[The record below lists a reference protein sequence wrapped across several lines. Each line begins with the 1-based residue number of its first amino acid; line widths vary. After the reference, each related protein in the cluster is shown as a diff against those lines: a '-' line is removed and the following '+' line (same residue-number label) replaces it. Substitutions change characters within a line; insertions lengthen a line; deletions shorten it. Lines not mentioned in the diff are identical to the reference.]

1 MPAPASS
8 PPEVRGSTR
17 SATAGWAG
25 GSPPRAVASTAPSED
40 ASIFLPQPAQR
51 IGSSRAMAGI
61 IFQRITA
68 LPEAE
73 KEPRQAIAGPSPKP
87 RIASARAFDRQRRSG
102 RPSAAQGG
110 VFAVRA
116 RPPLAANL
124 RAAALGRPRPH
135 IAARQSA
142 GAGMDGMDVALAQ
155 ELEPRDAY
163 SRAVVGAV
171 EAVGPAV
178 LHIAAG
184 KGVGSGVVFTPDGYV
199 LTNSHVAAG
208 APRVTATFPDGR
220 TMAARLVGDDP
231 ETDLALLRLEGEAS
245 AHARLGESS
254 RLAVGQLVVAIGNPF
269 GFQATVTAGVVSA
282 LGRSLRARSGR
293 LIEGMIQTD
302 AALNPGNS
310 GGPLVNTRGEV
321 VGINTAIIAGAQG
334 MCFAISADT
343 ASFVASKLIRE
354 GRVRRSAIG
363 LSGQNITLPRRIV
376 RFHNLARESGVRIE
390 SLLENGPA
398 AAAGL
403 KTGDI
408 IVAFD
413 NLPIATVDDLHRLLT
428 EERAGKPAPLTS
440 LRGTERQTVEIVPRM
455 R

>member
-1 MPAPASS
+1 
-8 PPEVRGSTR
+8 
-17 SATAGWAG
+17 
-25 GSPPRAVASTAPSED
+25 
-40 ASIFLPQPAQR
+40 
-51 IGSSRAMAGI
+51 
-61 IFQRITA
+61 
-68 LPEAE
+68 
-73 KEPRQAIAGPSPKP
+73 
-87 RIASARAFDRQRRSG
+87 
-102 RPSAAQGG
+102 
-110 VFAVRA
+110 
-116 RPPLAANL
+116 
-124 RAAALGRPRPH
+124 
-135 IAARQSA
+135 
-142 GAGMDGMDVALAQ
+142 MDVALAQ

-163 SRAVVGAV
+163 SRAVIGAV

-245 AHARLGESS
+245 VHARLGESS

-310 GGPLVNTRGEV
+310 GGPLVNARGEV